1 MVPARRCSQPFD
13 KNAGAVRRPRHFDS
27 INSNFQRQ
35 PQRWVYQCRLASAV
49 QKPPP
54 SGLLSQTGHSSYE
67 GYGHPGNVL
76 LSSGLRLSK
85 FNLTRWVAYPF
96 MPHAGAQGAASR
108 ADDALLVHWAA
119 MLQMGRRSSP
129 QVGFW
134 EIDQPTAIDTS
145 SCRSAMRS
153 APSGAG
159 TLGDLRQGAQRGVHR
174 SRIRKQAGNLG
185 VNDDDVGTRLQSLD
199 VFPAHQRSEIR
210 AFIFGT
216 QFVRGKLLSL
226 PHRASFLPAL
236 RGER

>member
-85 FNLTRWVAYPF
+85 FNLTRWVAYAY

-108 ADDALLVHWAA
+108 ADDALLVHWAG
-119 MLQMGRRSSP
+119 MLQMGRRGSP
-129 QVGFW
+129 QVVIW
-134 EIDQPTAIDTS
+134 ETS
-145 SCRSAMRS
+145 AHMRE
-153 APSGAG
+153 
-159 TLGDLRQGAQRGVHR
+159 GDRPH
-174 SRIRKQAGNLG
+174 IR
-185 VNDDDVGTRLQSLD
+185 
-199 VFPAHQRSEIR
+199 PACGKKRHSRSEEH
-210 AFIFGT
+210 T
-216 QFVRGKLLSL
+216 SELQLL
-226 PHRASFLPAL
+226 R
-236 RGER
+236 

>member
-76 LSSGLRLSK
+76 LSGGLRLSK
-85 FNLTRWVAYPF
+85 FNLTRWVAYPYV
-96 MPHAGAQGAASR
+96 PHAGAQGAASR
-108 ADDALLVHWAA
+108 ADYALLVHWAE

-129 QVGFW
+129 QVVSVLSGVPRA
-134 EIDQPTAIDTS
+134 EI
-145 SCRSAMRS
+145 
-153 APSGAG
+153 
-159 TLGDLRQGAQRGVHR
+159 LAQRKKIRAAALSIGATR
-174 SRIRKQAGNLG
+174 SEEH
-185 VNDDDVGTRLQSLD
+185 TSELQSLRHL
-199 VFPAHQRSEIR
+199 VCR
-210 AFIFGT
+210 
-216 QFVRGKLLSL
+216 L
-226 PHRASFLPAL
+226 
-236 RGER
+236 